1 MAKVR
6 CTSSALVGTITLCTK
21 EMQLEQYLSGQ
32 GAASTA
38 RFNAARVAEEEE
50 EDEVREAKNVTAT
63 YDDIKGGTDSGSD

>member
-38 RFNAARVAEEEE
+38 RFNAARVVEEEE

>member
-1 MAKVR
+1 
-6 CTSSALVGTITLCTK
+6 
-21 EMQLEQYLSGQ
+21 MQLEQYLSGQ

-38 RFNAARVAEEEE
+38 RFNAARVAEEEEE

>member
-1 MAKVR
+1 
-6 CTSSALVGTITLCTK
+6 
-21 EMQLEQYLSGQ
+21 MQLEQYLSGQ

-38 RFNAARVAEEEE
+38 RFNAARVAEEE